1 MYLHQSAND
10 ADLVQ
15 RSLRGDLAAFE
26 ALVEEY
32 QRVLFTVA
40 YRMLGDY
47 EDARDATQNTFIK
60 VFQKLGTF
68 DQQQRFFSWIY
79 RILVNECLNARR
91 GRPVAMES
99 GEREAPASARPD
111 GPLDAAE
118 RRQEVRRA
126 VLALPHDYREVIV
139 LRHFGGLS
147 YEEMAEA
154 LQIPVRTVKSRLY
167 TARQRLMEALSP
179 LEKSR

>member
-1 MYLHQSAND
+1 MYLHQSPND
-10 ADLVQ
+10 AELVR
-15 RSLRGDLAAFE
+15 RSLLGDLTAFE

-60 VFQKLGTF
+60 VFQKLDTF

-91 GRPVAMES
+91 GRPLEVER
-99 GEREAPASARPD
+99 GDREAPDSHRPD
-111 GPLDAAE
+111 EPLDAAE
-118 RRQEVRRA
+118 RRLSVRRA
-126 VLALPHDYREVIV
+126 VLALPHDYKEVIV

-167 TARQRLMEALSP
+167 TARQRLMEALSA
-179 LEKSR
+179 LQTR

>member
-1 MYLHQSAND
+1 MHQSPND
-10 ADLVQ
+10 AELVR
-15 RSLRGDLAAFE
+15 RSLRGDLTAFE

-47 EDARDATQNTFIK
+47 EDARDAAQNTFIK
-60 VFQKLGTF
+60 VFQKLETF

-91 GRPVAMES
+91 GRPVKVE
-99 GEREAPASARPD
+99 GGDWEAPASNRPD
-111 GPLDAAE
+111 EPLEAAE
-118 RRQEVRRA
+118 RRLQVRRA

-147 YEEMAEA
+147 YDEMAEA
-154 LQIPVRTVKSRLY
+154 LRIPVRTVKSRLY
-167 TARQRLMEALSP
+167 TARQRLMEALSGVQT
-179 LEKSR
+179 R

>member
-1 MYLHQSAND
+1 MYFHQHAND
-10 ADLVQ
+10 AELVQ
-15 RSLRGDLAAFE
+15 RSLQGDLAAFE
-26 ALVEEY
+26 VLVQEY
-32 QRVLFTVA
+32 QSVLFTVA

-47 EDARDATQNTFIK
+47 EDARDATQNAFIK

-68 DQQQRFFSWIY
+68 DPQHRFFSWIY

-91 GRPVAMES
+91 GKPVEVD
-99 GEREAPASARPD
+99 GGDREAPASERPD
-111 GPLDAAE
+111 EPLAAAE
-118 RRQEVRRA
+118 RRDLVRRA

-147 YEEMAEA
+147 YDEMAEA
-154 LQIPVRTVKSRLY
+154 LRIPVRTVKSRLY

-179 LEKSR
+179 LQRR